1 MAPCGSFET
10 GSNMGLRHRLNIER
24 LFPFILF
31 RSLAQMA
38 IWLAIVVG
46 IATVAS
52 LLVHSRG
59 ELQAELVGGII
70 GSLFTWIPLLP
81 YELRIKPLETNDC
94 LVRLSGYLARS
105 NMSPVGGGTRS
116 KVGVEEWIPN
126 RRRLRWKGNEV
137 EIVVDGNAVVVRG
150 PRSMIKPLWRNFRG
164 PWRMVIAPL

>member
-1 MAPCGSFET
+1 
-10 GSNMGLRHRLNIER
+10 MGLRHRLHIER

-46 IATVAS
+46 GATIAS

-59 ELQAELVGGII
+59 ELQAELFGGII

-81 YELRIKPLETNDC
+81 YELRIRPLETNDC

-105 NMSPVGGGTRS
+105 NMSPVAGGNRS
-116 KVGVEEWIPN
+116 KIGVEEWIPN

-137 EIVVDGNAVVVRG
+137 EVWVDGNAVVVRG

-164 PWRMVIAPL
+164 PWRMVIGPA

>member
-1 MAPCGSFET
+1 M
-10 GSNMGLRHRLNIER
+10 NMGLRHRLTIER

-38 IWLAIVVG
+38 IWLAIVVSS
-46 IATVAS
+46 ATVAS

-81 YELRIKPLETNDC
+81 YELRIKPVETSEC

-105 NMSPVGGGTRS
+105 NMSPVDSGNRS
-116 KVGVEEWIPN
+116 KIGVEEWIPN

-137 EIVVDGNAVVVRG
+137 EILVDGNAVVVRG

-164 PWRMVIAPL
+164 PWRMVVALV

>member
-70 GSLFTWIPLLP
+70 GSLLTWIPLLP
-81 YELRIKPLETNDC
+81 YELRIKPVETNDC

-105 NMSPVGGGTRS
+105 NMSPVQGGNRS
-116 KVGVEEWIPN
+116 KIGVEEWIPN

-137 EIVVDGNAVVVRG
+137 EILVDGSAVVVRG

-164 PWRMVIAPL
+164 PWRMVIAPV

>member
-1 MAPCGSFET
+1 
-10 GSNMGLRHRLNIER
+10 
-24 LFPFILF
+24 
-31 RSLAQMA
+31 MA

-46 IATVAS
+46 GATIAS

-59 ELQAELVGGII
+59 ELQAELFGGII

-81 YELRIKPLETNDC
+81 YELRIRPLETNDC

-105 NMSPVGGGTRS
+105 DMSPVASRNRS
-116 KVGVEEWIPN
+116 KIGVEEWIPN

-137 EIVVDGNAVVVRG
+137 EVWVDGNAVVVRG

-164 PWRMVIAPL
+164 PWRMVIGPA